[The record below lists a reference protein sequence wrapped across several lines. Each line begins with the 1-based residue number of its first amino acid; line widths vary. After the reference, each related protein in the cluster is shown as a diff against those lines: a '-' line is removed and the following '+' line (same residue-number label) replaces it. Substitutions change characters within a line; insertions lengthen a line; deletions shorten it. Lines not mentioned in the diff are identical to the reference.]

1 MKLGISKQSSVKVVP
16 GCAQGTEHNCGIM
29 YRSTW

>member
-16 GCAQGTEHNCGIM
+16 GCPQLQEVSCGIM
-29 YRSTW
+29 YRGF